1 MQLPSAKNTYT
12 LSAILCLFMLA
23 AFFNSLMDV
32 LQFRYSKSIFA
43 QHGMNQ
49 EFFDPD
55 LSWKNKWQNG
65 NPEEGEAY
73 PGSSTVFVLFTD
85 AWHLFQFLMFTCFE
99 VIILILIHKIW
110 KLKWYAYALL
120 FLGMK
125 FLFGLT
131 FELFFSRVLV
141 A

>member
-1 MQLPSAKNTYT
+1 MQISSVKT
-12 LSAILCLFMLA
+12 LSAVVCLIILA

-32 LQFRYSKSIFA
+32 LQFRYSRSVFP
-43 QHGMNQ
+43 QEGVQQ

-55 LSWKNKWQNG
+55 LSWRNKWKNG

-85 AWHLFQFLMFTCFE
+85 AWHLFQFLMFSCFNL
-99 VIILILIHKIW
+99 IILVLAHRIW
-110 KLKWYAYALL
+110 KLKWYLYILL
-120 FLGMK
+120 FVSIN

-131 FELFFSRVLV
+131 FELFFARILIS
-141 A
+141 